1 MLQEYSND
9 AIINIKHA
17 DFKMHVHKLTFTHWK
32 ILLFVTRIA
41 NADMIYNLNV
51 GMWNSK
57 TLSISSII
65 A

>member
-1 MLQEYSND
+1 
-9 AIINIKHA
+9 
-17 DFKMHVHKLTFTHWK
+17 MHVHKLTFTHWK

-51 GMWNSK
+51 GMRTSK